1 MYMTNLK
8 SLHAEANRNFLL
20 LQNRNTSHL

>member
-1 MYMTNLK
+1 MTNLK